1 MKPLILETRS
11 VCAALSVFPRAA
23 PRFLS
28 AMFKLSFVCCWATT
42 DSCGVSCGAIVGA
55 SDFSASLPKVPL
67 DGALL
72 RGRGGGGR
80 KPIKRPRNGGISNR
94 SSGNGSSNASF
105 PSAMRAC
112 ATGLTITAVAHGIS
126 GRFLTLHPTNRHVA
140 QQKRKN
146 CERSEEHTSELQSL
160 TNLVCRLLLEK
171 KK

>member
-1 MKPLILETRS
+1 
-11 VCAALSVFPRAA
+11 
-23 PRFLS
+23 
-28 AMFKLSFVCCWATT
+28 
-42 DSCGVSCGAIVGA
+42 
-55 SDFSASLPKVPL
+55 
-67 DGALL
+67 LL

-94 SSGNGSSNASF
+94 SSGNGSSNASL

-146 CERSEEHTSELQSL
+146 CEEPRANTAKDRTGVSVILSQR
-160 TNLVCRLLLEK
+160 VAIRCRTFDPGRHPK
-171 KK
+171 